1 MPDPGDELELREGRS
16 LVRVNLWRIFW
27 VSAVVTWLAAGSAG
41 SNPVA
46 TWGRL
51 AVIALCCVLVWR
63 GSRRALWALGLFTVF
78 AGAAI
83 LVIAFAMKGLDWID
97 RVVFAIAG
105 GVQVLA
111 FVILVKAPEVR
122 AFMAAQKERY
132 ARAT

>member
-1 MPDPGDELELREGRS
+1 M
-16 LVRVNLWRIFW
+16 RVNLWRIFW
-27 VSAVVTWLAAGSAG
+27 VSAVVTWLAAGAADA
-41 SNPVA
+41 NLVA

-51 AVIALCCVLVWR
+51 VIIGLCCLLVWR

-78 AGAAI
+78 AGGAMFVMA
-83 LVIAFAMKGLDWID
+83 LVMKGLDWTD
-97 RVVFAIAG
+97 RIVFAIAG

-111 FVILVKAPEVR
+111 FVILLKAPEVR